1 MAASAILYWLSP
13 FSTGKRVSH
22 VSRAFEKSACCDRF
36 RRRLAS
42 VGHNERG
49 VQLVRAGDCFTAL
62 HDSVCRHSRI
72 WSVLLRIHNAFKS
85 GACRGTVPGYKKV
98 DCAQADLA
106 RNLVVYGNTAGTGS
120 PILPGLLTSNV
131 SITPNDLACAGTPQG
146 VPTRIT
152 VTISGFKHQS
162 LFNIGGSAEQ
172 CEPFQWTSTLS
183 RVSLC
188 AIC

>member
-1 MAASAILYWLSP
+1 LL
-13 FSTGKRVSH
+13 R
-22 VSRAFEKSACCDRF
+22 RF

-49 VQLVRAGDCFTAL
+49 VQLVELAIVLPLFMILFAATAEFGRYFYEYTTL
-62 HDSVCRHSRI
+62 SKAARVAARYL
-72 WSVLLRIHNAFKS
+72 V
-85 GACRGTVPGYKKV
+85 TQKV

-120 PILPGLLTSNV
+120 PILPGLLVSNV

-146 VPTRIT
+146 VPPSIT

-162 LFNIGGSAEQ
+162 LFNLGGLLNNAAISMDIDVK
-172 CEPFQWTSTLS
+172 PSVSMRYMLSTPL
-183 RVSLC
+183 V
-188 AIC
+188 